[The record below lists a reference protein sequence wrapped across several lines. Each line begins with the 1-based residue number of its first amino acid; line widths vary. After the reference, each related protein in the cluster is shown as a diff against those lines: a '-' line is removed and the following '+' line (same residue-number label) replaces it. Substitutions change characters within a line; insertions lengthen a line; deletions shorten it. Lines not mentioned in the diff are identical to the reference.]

1 LIDINIVIFS
11 HHLSIWKLIII
22 IGVLVGTITTEK
34 IMHVFFIPAWVR
46 DAIGKKNRTRLMR
59 SWGTFMGFWMPLGY
73 KFSKAGK
80 DKRVSGPSTSTKI
93 CGEAENPRMTIGVQ
107 STNEERKC
115 ATRHNVFTLP
125 PQDQPYV
132 PTAQGPL
139 NDKKGNGSIH
149 QPIDQNGHANA
160 IAFQQYG
167 SHVGIAPWSCDVRKL
182 GKTSVDHDVELD
194 RFNNLKRLDLSVFS
208 EIVSGSK
215 FRLGTRNSTP
225 ATT

>member
-1 LIDINIVIFS
+1 MLQ
-11 HHLSIWKLIII
+11 HHTNLVTVKPPPVQPELS
-22 IGVLVGTITTEK
+22 
-34 IMHVFFIPAWVR
+34 R
-46 DAIGKKNRTRLMR
+46 CTRMCQRILWSNLLR
-59 SWGTFMGFWMPLGY
+59 Y
-73 KFSKAGK
+73 H
-80 DKRVSGPSTSTKI
+80 
-93 CGEAENPRMTIGVQ
+93 GEAENPRMTIGVQ

-149 QPIDQNGHANA
+149 HPIDQNGHANA